1 MGKVVGKIFA
11 PAAEKVTCPVC
22 GKEYK
27 SESALAKHIEE
38 KHSPASNGTGG
49 AAANPT
55 EE

>member
-1 MGKVVGKIFA
+1 MGKVVGKIFT
-11 PAAEKVTCPVC
+11 PAAEKFTCSVC

-27 SESALAKHIEE
+27 SAGALAKHIEE

-49 AAANPT
+49 AATNPT